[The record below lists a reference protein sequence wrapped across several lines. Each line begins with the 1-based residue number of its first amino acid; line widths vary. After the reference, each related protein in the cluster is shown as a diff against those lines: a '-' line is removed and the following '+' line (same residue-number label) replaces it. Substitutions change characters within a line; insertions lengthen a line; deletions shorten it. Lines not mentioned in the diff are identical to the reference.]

1 MIWAFFIPIFI
12 VGLAIALATHRKSIE
27 DQAYLDKGVVLRKY
41 LAYAKLNFDYRF
53 NKGDRIVCYDEVE
66 EAKSRLVQAYL
77 WFNKKYKK
85 YGIYL
90 PPELFEFEEE

>member
-1 MIWAFFIPIFI
+1 MIWAFLIPIFI
-12 VGLAIALATHRKSIE
+12 VGLAIALASHRKAIE
-27 DQAYLDKGVVLRKY
+27 DQAYLDKSLVLQKY
-41 LAYAKLNFDYRF
+41 LAYSKLYQDYHF
-53 NKGDRIVCYDEVE
+53 KSDRIVSINEVE
-66 EAKSRLVQAYL
+66 EAHDRLIRAYV